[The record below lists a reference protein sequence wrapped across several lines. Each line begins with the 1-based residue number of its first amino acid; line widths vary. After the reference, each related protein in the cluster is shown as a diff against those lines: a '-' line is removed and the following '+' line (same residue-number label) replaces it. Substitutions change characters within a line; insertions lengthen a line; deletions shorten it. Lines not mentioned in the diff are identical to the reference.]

1 MYALLP
7 LQKRMTDAERES
19 LLSQWAKPPANSEQT
34 QREIA
39 ERVKAVQAAIS
50 DSASLCKR
58 DIRVSIQGSYRH
70 NTNVRLYTD
79 VDINVCL
86 MDIFTTDYTFAQGF
100 SDKKLGIS
108 DAAYTHPRF
117 KNELESA
124 LVSAFGRQNV
134 KRRSKEFRVTQSH
147 KRIDANIVPCIEHR
161 RYRSNGSFYSGT
173 TLHPDSGESF
183 ESWPE
188 QHQQNSATK
197 NTMTGKRFNQFV
209 RIMKSLCNY
218 MGSQGFPQ
226 AQGITSFLN
235 ECLVYNT
242 PNELLSSG
250 KLSAGM
256 RKMILH
262 MRQAL
267 EAEEQSLKWLEITEM
282 NYLFHSSRPWTRE
295 SALNWAQAAWE
306 WLEYD

>member
-1 MYALLP
+1 
-7 LQKRMTDAERES
+7 MTDAERES
-19 LLSQWAKPPANSEQT
+19 LLSQWAKPPNNSEQT

-39 ERVKAVQAAIS
+39 ERVKAIQSAIS
-50 DSASLCKR
+50 DSTSLKPR

-86 MDIFTTDYTFAQGF
+86 MDIFTTDYTFAQGY

-117 KNELESA
+117 KNELEAA
-124 LVSAFGRQNV
+124 LVAAFGRQSI
-134 KRRSKEFRVTQSH
+134 KRRSKEFRITQSH
-147 KRIDANIVPCIEHR
+147 RRIDVNVVPCIEHR
-161 RYRSNGSFYSGT
+161 RYRSNGGYYSGT

-188 QHQQNSATK
+188 QHSQNSITK
-197 NTMTGKRFNQFV
+197 NSKTGKRFNQFV
-209 RIMKSLCNY
+209 RILKSLGNY
-218 MGSQGFPQ
+218 MGSQGFAQ
-226 AQGITSFLN
+226 AKGVPSFLN
-235 ECLVYNT
+235 ECLAYNT
-242 PNELLSSG
+242 PNDLLTKG
-250 KLSAGM
+250 KLSDGLREM
-256 RKMILH
+256 LIYLRNGI
-262 MRQAL
+262 
-267 EAEEQSLKWLEITEM
+267 EDDEQSLKWLEITEM

-295 SALNWAQAAWE
+295 SALNWILAAWD